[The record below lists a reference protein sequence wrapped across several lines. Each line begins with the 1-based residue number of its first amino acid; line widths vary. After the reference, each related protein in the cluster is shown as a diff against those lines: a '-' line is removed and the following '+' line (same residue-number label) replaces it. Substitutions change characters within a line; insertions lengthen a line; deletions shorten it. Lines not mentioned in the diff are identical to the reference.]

1 MFPFAFLTYFSAPS
15 GDGGAAVGAWVL
27 SMSKTIDA
35 EQVKTYQGRLKTL
48 PLEGDE
54 GVRGGSVLEGKLEP
68 RHSGSDLLKLPSRHG
83 RSSVGS
89 SLAGRCS
96 TSSVCVSCHLETYT
110 LTRVMVAVTGKS
122 DFFALTVIVTS
133 ASSLAA
139 LFRDTCTSSV
149 DIVDDGRWER

>member
-1 MFPFAFLTYFSAPS
+1 MMRESKE
-15 GDGGAAVGAWVL
+15 AASW
-27 SMSKTIDA
+27 S
-35 EQVKTYQGRLKTL
+35 R
-48 PLEGDE
+48 
-54 GVRGGSVLEGKLEP
+54 KLEL
-68 RHSGSDLLKLPSRHG
+68 RHSGSDLLKLPFRHG

-89 SLAGRCS
+89 SSVGNSLAGRYS

-149 DIVDDGRWER
+149 DIVDDGR